1 MPGLSGLPLHPS
13 LVHFPIAGAIFAA
26 VALALAWLR
35 PKEREAAL
43 GAAVLLL
50 AAAAAGGV
58 AAAVTGWLWADK
70 LAYLA
75 GGWGPVPGPK
85 AVEGLARRHALL
97 AFAFLAAVAAALALA
112 LRARRRGLSPGPALL
127 AALLAAAL
135 VGLTGHF
142 GGTMVHA
149 PPLPDE
155 APAKASPR

>member
-1 MPGLSGLPLHPS
+1 VPGPNALPLHPA
-13 LVHFPIAGAIFAA
+13 LVHFPIAGAFFAA
-26 VALALAWLR
+26 AALALAWLR
-35 PKEREAAL
+35 PKERDAAL

-58 AAAVTGWLWADK
+58 AAAVTGWFWADK

-75 GGWGPVPGPK
+75 GGWGPLPGPK

-97 AFAFLAAVAAALALA
+97 AFAFLVAVSTALVLA
-112 LRARRRGLSPGPALL
+112 FRARRRGLSPVPALL

-135 VGLTGHF
+135 VGLAGHL

-149 PPLPDE
+149 PPFPDDE
-155 APAKASPR
+155 PAKAAPR